1 MLSRT
6 ILGCAVA
13 ALVAGGAV
21 AAPSEKILVTRVELD
36 PALQQYVKVD
46 APTVVLRQVRI
57 IDGTG
62 APARDNQTIV
72 VSDGK
77 ITAIGGPELEAP
89 RGATVLELAGRTV
102 LPGLVGMHNHLFY
115 TAAPNLDAHGH
126 SESPR
131 TIPIMPFTSPR
142 MYLASGVTTMR
153 TGGSMAG
160 FTDLGAKRLIDTGRM
175 IGPHID
181 VTAPYLDGAATQF
194 FQIHPLTGP
203 DDARKMVNFWADAG
217 ATSFKVYMNISRAE
231 LQAVTEEA
239 HKRGLKVTGHLCSVS
254 YPEAV
259 AAGIDNL
266 EHGFTANSQLDS
278 DRQPDVCT
286 RGATRKTLLAMQ
298 PDTPEADALIKLLV
312 DNNVAVTSTLPVS
325 EQGVPGHAPLD
336 PRAMRTMTA
345 EAREAYLYNRNLRNT
360 PPGNSVGDSAELL
373 RTDMALQ
380 RKFFAAGGLLIA
392 GPDPTGNGGILPG
405 FGDLRGVELLVE
417 AGFTPEEA
425 IRIATLN
432 GATYM
437 GLADR
442 IGSIAVGKNAD
453 LMVVNGDPSKTIHDI
468 TKVEIVFKD
477 GVGFDSE
484 RLLESVVGRYGQY

>member
-6 ILGCAVA
+6 ILGCAIA
-13 ALVAGGAV
+13 ALLAGGAA
-21 AAPSEKILVTRVELD
+21 AAPPEILVTRVKLD

-46 APTVVLRQVRI
+46 SPTVVLRRVRI

-62 APARDNQTIV
+62 ARARDNQTV
-72 VSDGK
+72 VIKGGK
-77 ITAIGGPELEAP
+77 ITAIGGPDLRAP
-89 RGATVLELAGRTV
+89 RGATVLDLAGRTV

-115 TAAPNLDAHGH
+115 TAAPNLDAEGH

-203 DDARKMVNFWADAG
+203 DDARRMVNFWAEMG
-217 ATSFKVYMNISRAE
+217 ATSLKVYMNISRAE
-231 LQAVTEEA
+231 LAAVTEEA
-239 HKRGLKVTGHLCSVS
+239 RKRGLKVTGHLCSVS
-254 YPEAV
+254 YPEAA
-259 AAGIDNL
+259 AAGINNL
-266 EHGFTANSQLDS
+266 EHGFTANSQLDP
-278 DRQPDVCT
+278 DRKPDVCSP
-286 RGATRKTLLAMQ
+286 GATRKTLLAMQ
-298 PDTPEADALIKLLV
+298 PDSPEADALIKLLV
-312 DNNVAVTSTLPVS
+312 ERKVAVTSTLPVS
-325 EQGVPGHAPLD
+325 EQSVPGHAPLD
-336 PRAMRTMTA
+336 PRAMKTMTV

-360 PPGNSVGDSAELL
+360 PPGNSAGDSARLL

-453 LMVVNGDPSKTIHDI
+453 LVVVNGDPSKTIHDI
-468 TKVEIVFKD
+468 TNVEIVFKD

-484 RLLESVVGRYGQY
+484 RLLDSVAGRYGQY

>member
-6 ILGCAVA
+6 ILGCVA
-13 ALVAGGAV
+13 AALLAGSAA
-21 AAPSEKILVTRVELD
+21 AAPPEVLVTRVRLD

-46 APTVVLRQVRI
+46 APTVVLRGVRI

-62 APARDNQTIV
+62 ARSRDNQTV
-72 VSDGK
+72 VINGGK
-77 ITAIGGPELEAP
+77 ITAIGGADLKAP
-89 RGATVLELAGRTV
+89 SGSTVLHMAGRTV

-203 DDARKMVNFWADAG
+203 EDARRMVNFWADMG
-217 ATSFKVYMNISRAE
+217 ATSLKVYTNISRAE
-231 LQAVTEEA
+231 LAVVMEEA
-239 HKRGLKVTGHLCSVS
+239 RKRGLKVTGHLCSVS
-254 YPEAV
+254 YPEAA

-266 EHGFTANSQLDS
+266 EHGFTANSQLDP
-278 DRQPDVCT
+278 DRKPDACAP
-286 RGATRKTLLAMQ
+286 GATRKTLLAMQ

-312 DNNVAVTSTLPVS
+312 ERKVAVTSTLPVS
-325 EQGVPGHAPLD
+325 EQSVPGQAPLD
-336 PRAMRTMTA
+336 PRAMKTMTA

-360 PPGNSVGDSAELL
+360 PPGNSGEDSAKLL

-380 RKFFAAGGLLIA
+380 RKFVAAGGLLIA

-453 LMVVNGDPSKTIHDI
+453 LVVVKGDPSKTIHDI
-468 TKVEIVFKD
+468 TNVEIVFKD

-484 RLLESVVGRYGQY
+484 RLLESVAGRYGQY